1 MSRYVLALAGVLL
14 LGAGIQ
20 VPGSRTPNAERQA
33 SGVGRPASGSF
44 ASLAPAPWLIN
55 DPADSLYRV
64 AREALNKGR
73 YRDALEAFQQ
83 LERKYPESG
92 YVADGLYWQAF
103 ALYRLGGRA
112 NLQRATAKLDEQQ
125 SRFPTAATRGDAEA
139 LSVRITS
146 ERARLGDMDAS
157 EDLVRMTA
165 PVVAPMPPMGV
176 PRTPKSPKP
185 PKAPRPMLAIG
196 DDECGKDA
204 DVKVM
209 ALQGLMRNNPER
221 AVPIIEKVMAK
232 RDSGS
237 ACLRRNAL
245 FVLATSNDPAANDLM
260 LQAVGDPD
268 QEVRQQAVFWL
279 ARTDDPRAVTVLDS
293 VLQATKDEDVQQA
306 ALFALS
312 TKNDP
317 AARRLLR
324 SYVTR
329 PGLSPELTQ
338 AALFQVARDPETTPA
353 ELKQFYTSA
362 KTTEMKQAIL
372 VAMMTRHDRDTQWL
386 MQIATNKSE
395 ESELRQ
401 QALVTLVQSDAPT
414 ADLLKLFD
422 SLPDDDEMQGMM
434 VMLMAR
440 RPNDPAITDRLINIA
455 KTSKDKELRQQ
466 AVFWLSQSKDPRATR
481 LLEEMLEQ

>member
-1 MSRYVLALAGVLL
+1 MSRLMLVLA
-14 LGAGIQ
+14 GALML
-20 VPGSRTPNAERQA
+20 
-33 SGVGRPASGSF
+33 GVGVQAPMAVDAQPSTVNGQQSTVDRRP
-44 ASLAPAPWLIN
+44 LTVAPAPWLTN

-73 YRDALEAFQQ
+73 YRDALDAFRE

-112 NLQRATAKLDEQQ
+112 NLQRASSKLDEQQ
-125 SRFPTAATRGDAEA
+125 SRFPAAATRGDAET

-146 ERARLGDMDAS
+146 ELARLGDMNAS

-176 PRTPKSPKP
+176 PKSPKP
-185 PKAPRPMLAIG
+185 PKAPRPMLAMG
-196 DDECGKDA
+196 DDDCGEDA

-221 AVPIIEKVMAK
+221 AMPIIEKLMAK

-237 ACLRRNAL
+237 ACVRRHAL
-245 FVLATSNDPAANDLM
+245 FVLATSNDPAASRLL

-268 QEVRQQAVFWL
+268 QEVRQGAVFWL

-329 PGLSPELTQ
+329 PGLSPDLAQ
-338 AALFQVARDPETTPA
+338 MALFQVARDPETTPA
-353 ELKQFYTSA
+353 ELKQFYANA
-362 KTTEMKQAIL
+362 KSTEMKQQIL
-372 VAMMTRHDRDTQWL
+372 VAMMTRRDKDTQWL
-386 MQIATNKSE
+386 MQIATDKSQ

-401 QALVTLVQSDAPT
+401 QALVTLVQSDIAT

-466 AVFWLSQSKDPRATR
+466 AVFWLSQSKDPRATK

>member
-1 MSRYVLALAGVLL
+1 MSRLMLVLA
-14 LGAGIQ
+14 GAWML
-20 VPGSRTPNAERQA
+20 
-33 SGVGRPASGSF
+33 GVGVKVPQEVDGRRSTVNGQQSTADRR
-44 ASLAPAPWLIN
+44 LLTVVPAPWLQA

-73 YRDALEAFQQ
+73 FREALEAFRQ

-112 NLQRATAKLDEQQ
+112 NLQRAAEKLDEQR
-125 SRFPTAATRGDAEA
+125 SRFPAAAAHGDAET

-146 ERARLGDMDAS
+146 ELARLGDMIAS

-165 PVVAPMPPMGV
+165 PVVAPTPPPPGAMPV
-176 PRTPKSPKP
+176 PPR
-185 PKAPRPMLAIG
+185 APRAPRGVVAAS
-196 DDECGKDA
+196 DDCGEDA

-221 AVPIIEKVMAK
+221 AMPIIEKLMAR
-232 RDSGS
+232 RDSAS
-237 ACLRRNAL
+237 ACLRQHAL
-245 FVLATSNDPAANDLM
+245 FILASSNTPAANKL
-260 LQAVGDPD
+260 LLEAVGDPD
-268 QEVRQQAVFWL
+268 QEVRQGAVFWL
-279 ARTDDPRAVTVLDS
+279 ARTDDPRAITVLDS
-293 VLQATKDEDVQQA
+293 VLRTSRDQDVQQA

-312 TKNDP
+312 TKSDP

-324 SYVTR
+324 AYVTQK
-329 PGLSPELTQ
+329 GVSPEL
-338 AALFQVARDPETTPA
+338 AGMALFQVARDPETTPA
-353 ELKQFYTSA
+353 ELKQFYANAPS
-362 KTTEMKQAIL
+362 TEMKQQIL
-372 VAMMTRHDRDTQWL
+372 VAMMTRQDRDAQWL
-386 MQIATNKSE
+386 MQIATNKNE

-414 ADLLKLFD
+414 ADLLKVFD

-440 RPNDPAITDRLINIA
+440 RPNDPAITDRLLNIA
-455 KTSKDKELRQQ
+455 RNSKDKELRQQ
-466 AVFWLSQSKDPRATR
+466 AVFWLSQSKDPRAAK

>member
-1 MSRYVLALAGVLL
+1 MSRLMLVLAGALMLGV
-14 LGAGIQ
+14 GAQ
-20 VPGSRTPNAERQA
+20 APRVEGSRSQEVERTAHSALRIA
-33 SGVGRPASGSF
+33 SH
-44 ASLAPAPWLIN
+44 APAPWLQA
-55 DPADSLYRV
+55 DPADSIYRV

-73 YRDALEAFQQ
+73 FREALEAFQQ

-112 NLQRATAKLDEQQ
+112 NLQRASSKLDEQQ
-125 SRFPTAATRGDAEA
+125 SRFPQAATRGDAET

-146 ERARLGDMDAS
+146 ELARLGDMNAS

-165 PVVAPMPPMGV
+165 PVVAPMPPTT
-176 PRTPKSPKP
+176 PRTPKAPKP
-185 PKAPRPMLAIG
+185 PKAPRPMLAMG
-196 DDECGKDA
+196 DDDCGEDA

-237 ACLRRNAL
+237 ACLRRHAL
-245 FVLATSNDPAANDLM
+245 FVLATSNDPAASKLL

-268 QEVRQQAVFWL
+268 QEVRQGAVFWL

-312 TKNDP
+312 TKHSP
-317 AARRLLR
+317 EARRLLR
-324 SYVTR
+324 TYVTK
-329 PGLSPELTQ
+329 PGIAPDLAE
-338 AALFQVARDPETTPA
+338 AALFNVARDPETTPA
-353 ELKQFYTSA
+353 ELKQFYTNA
-362 KTTEMKQAIL
+362 KTTEMKQQVL
-372 VAMMTRHDRDTQWL
+372 VAMMTRRDKDTQWL

-401 QALVTLVQSDAPT
+401 QALVTLVQSDLPT

-422 SLPDDDEMQGMM
+422 SLPADDEMQGMM

-440 RPNDPAITDRLINIA
+440 RPNDPAITDRLINVA
-455 KTSKDKELRQQ
+455 KTSPNKELRQQ
-466 AVFWLSQSKDPRATR
+466 AIFWLSQSKDPRATK

>member
-1 MSRYVLALAGVLL
+1 MSRFMLVLAGAVMLGVGVQAP
-14 LGAGIQ
+14 GA
-20 VPGSRTPNAERQA
+20 VEGSRGQEVERPV
-33 SGVGRPASGSF
+33 SRVPRPASF
-44 ASLAPAPWLIN
+44 APAPWLQN

-64 AREALNKGR
+64 AREALNKSR
-73 YRDALEAFQQ
+73 YRDALEAFRE

-103 ALYRLGGRA
+103 ALYRLGGRG

-125 SRFPTAATRGDAEA
+125 SRFPAAATRGDAET

-146 ERARLGDMDAS
+146 ELARLGDMSAS

-176 PRTPKSPKP
+176 PRSPRV
-185 PKAPRPMLAIG
+185 PKAPRAMPGMG
-196 DDECGKDA
+196 DDDCGEDA

-209 ALQGLMRNNPER
+209 ALQGLMRNNSER
-221 AVPIIEKVMAK
+221 AIPIIEKVMAK

-237 ACLRRNAL
+237 ACLRRHAL
-245 FVLATSNDPAANDLM
+245 FVLATSNDPAASKLL

-268 QEVRQQAVFWL
+268 EEVRQQAVFWL
-279 ARTDDPRAVTVLDS
+279 ARSDDPRAVPVLDS
-293 VLQATKDEDVQQA
+293 VLRATSDEDVQQA

-312 TKNDP
+312 TKKDP
-317 AARRLLR
+317 EARRLLR
-324 SYVTR
+324 SYVTK

-353 ELKQFYTSA
+353 ELKQFYVNA

-372 VAMMTRHDRDTQWL
+372 VAMMTRRDRDTQWL
-386 MQIATNKSE
+386 MQIATNKNE

-422 SLPDDDEMQGMM
+422 SLPGDDEMQGMM

-466 AVFWLSQSKDPRATR
+466 AVFWLSQSKDPRATK

>member
-1 MSRYVLALAGVLL
+1 MSRFVLVLAGVLM
-14 LGAGIQ
+14 LGAG
-20 VPGSRTPNAERQA
+20 TQA
-33 SGVGRPASGSF
+33 PMGADGQRSTVNSQQSTVDRR
-44 ASLAPAPWLIN
+44 LLTTAPAPWLIN
-55 DPADSLYRV
+55 DPADSLYRI

-73 YRDALEAFQQ
+73 YREALDAFRKLEEQ
-83 LERKYPESG
+83 YPESG

-112 NLQRATAKLDEQQ
+112 NLQRAASRLDEQQ
-125 SRFPTAATRGDAEA
+125 SRFPQAATRGDAET
-139 LSVRITS
+139 LSVRINS
-146 ERARLGDMDAS
+146 ERARLGDLEAS
-157 EDLVRMTA
+157 EALLRRADAMTA
-165 PVVAPMPPMGV
+165 PRPPIAAPQPP
-176 PRTPKSPKP
+176 R
-185 PKAPRPMLAIG
+185 APRAPSAMAGMG
-196 DDECGKDA
+196 DDDCGEDA

-209 ALQGLMRNNPER
+209 ALQGLMRNNSER
-221 AVPIIEKVMAK
+221 AIPIIEKVMAK

-237 ACLRRNAL
+237 ACLRRHAL
-245 FVLATSNDPAANDLM
+245 IVLATSNDPAASKLL

-268 QEVRQQAVFWL
+268 EEVRQQAVFWL

-293 VLQATKDEDVQQA
+293 VLRATNDEDVQQA

-329 PGLSPELTQ
+329 SGLSPELTQ

-353 ELKQFYTSA
+353 ELKQFYATA
-362 KTTEMKQAIL
+362 RTTEMKQAIL
-372 VAMMTRHDRDTQWL
+372 VAMMTRRDRDTQWL
-386 MQIATNKSE
+386 MQIATNKNE

-455 KTSKDKELRQQ
+455 KTSKDRELRQQ
-466 AVFWLSQSKDPRATR
+466 AVFWLSQSKDPRATK

>member
-1 MSRYVLALAGVLL
+1 MSRFMLVLAGAVMLGVGGQAP
-14 LGAGIQ
+14 GA
-20 VPGSRTPNAERQA
+20 VEGSRGQEVERPV
-33 SGVGRPASGSF
+33 SGVPRPASF
-44 ASLAPAPWLIN
+44 APAPWLQN

-64 AREALNKGR
+64 AREALNKSR
-73 YRDALEAFQQ
+73 YRDALEAFRE

-103 ALYRLGGRA
+103 ALYRLGGRG

-125 SRFPTAATRGDAEA
+125 SRFPAAATRGDAET

-146 ERARLGDMDAS
+146 ELARLGDMSAS

-176 PRTPKSPKP
+176 PRSPRV
-185 PKAPRPMLAIG
+185 PKAPRAMPGMG
-196 DDECGKDA
+196 DDDCGEDA

-209 ALQGLMRNNPER
+209 ALQGLMRNNSER
-221 AVPIIEKVMAK
+221 AIPIIEKVMAK

-237 ACLRRNAL
+237 ACLRRHAL
-245 FVLATSNDPAANDLM
+245 FVLATSNDPAASKLL

-268 QEVRQQAVFWL
+268 EEVRQQAVFWL
-279 ARTDDPRAVTVLDS
+279 ARSDDPRAVPVLDS
-293 VLQATKDEDVQQA
+293 VLRATSDEDVQQA

-312 TKNDP
+312 TKKDP
-317 AARRLLR
+317 EARRLLR
-324 SYVTR
+324 SYVTK

-353 ELKQFYTSA
+353 ELKQFYVNA
-362 KTTEMKQAIL
+362 RTTEMKQAIL
-372 VAMMTRHDRDTQWL
+372 VAMMTRRDRDTQWL
-386 MQIATNKSE
+386 MQIATNKNE

-422 SLPDDDEMQGMM
+422 SLPGDDEMQGMM

-466 AVFWLSQSKDPRATR
+466 AVFWLSQSKDPRATK

>member
-1 MSRYVLALAGVLL
+1 MSRLMLVLAGVLM
-14 LGAGIQ
+14 LGTG
-20 VPGSRTPNAERQA
+20 VEGSRGR
-33 SGVGRPASGSF
+33 GVEH
-44 ASLAPAPWLIN
+44 LAHGAQRTAHSALRMATVVPAPWLQA

-64 AREALNKGR
+64 AREALNRGR
-73 YRDALEAFQQ
+73 YREAFEAFKK
-83 LERKYPESG
+83 LETQYPESG

-112 NLQRATAKLDEQQ
+112 NLQLAEVKLLDQS
-125 SRFPTAATRGDAEA
+125 SRFPKTATRGDAEA

-146 ERARLGDMDAS
+146 ELARLGDMNAS

-185 PKAPRPMLAIG
+185 PKAPRPMLAMS
-196 DDECGKDA
+196 DDDCGEDT

-209 ALQGLMRNNPER
+209 ALQGLMRNNAER
-221 AVPIIEKVMAK
+221 AIPIIEKVMEK

-237 ACLRRNAL
+237 ACLRRHAL
-245 FVLATSNDPAANDLM
+245 FVLATSNDPAASKL
-260 LQAVGDPD
+260 LLRAVGDPD
-268 QEVRQQAVFWL
+268 QEVRQGAVFWL

-312 TKNDP
+312 TKHDP
-317 AARRLLR
+317 EARRLLR

-329 PGLSPELTQ
+329 PGLSPDLAQ
-338 AALFQVARDPETTPA
+338 AALFNVARDPETTPA
-353 ELKQFYTSA
+353 ELKQFYANA
-362 KTTEMKQAIL
+362 KTTEMKQQIL
-372 VAMMTRHDRDTQWL
+372 VAMMTRRDKDTQWL
-386 MQIATNKSE
+386 MQIATNKNE

-401 QALVTLVQSDAPT
+401 QALVTLVQSDLPT

-422 SLPDDDEMQGMM
+422 SLPGDDEMQGMM

-466 AVFWLSQSKDPRATR
+466 AVFWLSQSKDPRATK